1 MRGVCL
7 ASLSFYPLYAGPAV
21 RFQRYAPGLRL
32 RGLPVQVFTQ
42 AVTPELVRR
51 DGSIQN
57 GGGQQAQGETP
68 LYEVV
73 DGLPIHRVAL
83 PSGARRLPAYYR
95 GLAQH
100 CRRRRDEIGVVQML
114 NLDLAA
120 APWLFQLRRL
130 GVPTVFTHTLLGDFS
145 PRAWKRRLQ
154 RFHRRLPLALVDAV
168 VVSSQA
174 MRRDLLEMGVSTPVE
189 VIPNG
194 VDLRRFHPPESQ
206 EQRERLRLELGLD
219 PGWQVVLAV
228 GPVIPRKGAGELVQA
243 FLSICGEFPRARL
256 LMVGPRHDLA
266 RESLAGFHR
275 EMESAIAGAGAQ
287 ERVIFTGPVSAVQL
301 YYQAADLLVFPSR
314 REGMPNVVPEAM
326 ASRLPVLLT
335 PFTGLPEEFG
345 KPGEQ
350 YLLTDWEPERLAA
363 DLRRLLSEP
372 ELRQRLGRAGGE
384 WIECTMSAEKSLDL
398 YAGLYARLG
407 RG

>member
-1 MRGVCL
+1 MSGICL

-21 RFQRYAPGLRL
+21 RFQRYAPGLRQ
-32 RGLPVQVFTQ
+32 RGLPLQVFTQ

-51 DGSIQN
+51 DGSIGN
-57 GGGQQAQGETP
+57 GRADQEAPP

-73 DGLPIHRVAL
+73 DGLPIHRVRL

-95 GLAQH
+95 GLARH
-100 CRRRRDEIGVVQML
+100 CEEHRSEIGVVQML

-120 APWLFQLRRL
+120 APWLSQLRRMGL
-130 GVPTVFTHTLLGDFS
+130 PAVFTHTLLGEFS
-145 PRAWKRRLQ
+145 PKPWKRRLQ
-154 RFHRRLPLALVDAV
+154 RLHRRLPLALVDTV

-174 MRRDLLEMGVSTPVE
+174 MRRDLLEMGVSTPIE

-194 VDLRRFHPPESQ
+194 VDLQRFRPPESR
-206 EQRERLRLELGLD
+206 EQRVRLRRELGLD
-219 PGWQVVLAV
+219 PGWQIVLAV
-228 GPVIPRKGAGELVQA
+228 GPVIPRKGAGELVRA
-243 FLSICGEFPRARL
+243 FLSLCRDYPRARL
-256 LMVGPRHDLA
+256 LLVGPRHDLA
-266 RESLAGFHR
+266 RESLAAFHR
-275 EMESAIAGAGAQ
+275 ELESAIDEAGAR
-287 ERVIFTGPVSAVQL
+287 ERVIFTGPVSAVQR
-301 YYQAADLLVFPSR
+301 YYQAADVLVFPSR

-345 KPGEQ
+345 RPGEH
-350 YLLTDWEPERLAA
+350 YLLTGWDPERLAA
-363 DLRRLLSEP
+363 DLRRLLADP
-372 ELRQRLGRAGGE
+372 ELRQNLGRAAGE
-384 WIECTMSAEKSLDL
+384 WIECTMSFERSLDQ